1 MSSTT
6 IPPVLHIG
14 EIIRN
19 AVLFKP
25 GNRERLMNS
34 DFLIETVARFFALL
48 RERQI
53 DYVLVGGIALL
64 QYVEGRN
71 TEDIDLIMAVAALED
86 LPEVKVESRDADF
99 ARGKFGELKVD
110 MLLTNNPL
118 FDEARKH
125 YATTQHFVEQDIP
138 CATVEGLILLKLYA
152 LPSLYRQGNFTRVG
166 LYENDVATLMH
177 VHQPPIQ
184 PLLAELARDG
194 VPTVKRAYGDWTT
207 QNLTGWKGELA
218 RHAIQPVQQFANTVG
233 KNSTDSALIID
244 AMDLLYSGSLDAF
257 AIEVLTPAGMLARL
271 RGVT

>member
-34 DFLIETVARFFALL
+34 DFLVETVARFFALL

-71 TEDIDLIMAVAALED
+71 SEDIDLIMAVSALED

-99 ARGKFGELKVD
+99 ASGKFGELKVD
-110 MLLTNNPL
+110 VLLTTNPL
-118 FDEARKH
+118 FDEVRKL
-125 YATTQHFVEQDIP
+125 YTTNQRFVEQDIP
-138 CATVEGLILLKLYA
+138 CATVAGLILLKLYA

-177 VHQPPIQ
+177 VHQPPID
-184 PLLAELARDG
+184 PLLAELARYLDSSDMSQ
-194 VPTVKRAYGDWTT
+194 VNQIVSEI
-207 QNLTGWKGELA
+207 QNRITRFGN
-218 RHAIQPVQQFANTVG
+218 R
-233 KNSTDSALIID
+233 
-244 AMDLLYSGSLDAF
+244 
-257 AIEVLTPAGMLARL
+257 
-271 RGVT
+271 